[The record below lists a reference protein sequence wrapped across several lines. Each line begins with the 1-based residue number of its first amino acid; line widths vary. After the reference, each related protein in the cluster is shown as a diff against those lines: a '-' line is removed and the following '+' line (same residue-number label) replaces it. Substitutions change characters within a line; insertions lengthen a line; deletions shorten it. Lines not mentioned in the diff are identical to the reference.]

1 MVLPYG
7 DGAGRRDAGAQC
19 DQTDLLTHRT
29 LPPTSC
35 VVSLFHRPLLTGNLS
50 VTPETRMRAECK
62 PTLQGFVL
70 FLLSFF
76 LLFPL
81 LSSYPF
87 SLAPCPS
94 LCTCYPSP
102 PTASCQSHNLSRVPS
117 PLPNQARRVFL
128 QNNQISE
135 LSPGLF
141 SPFTSVL
148 WLFSNRISV
157 LRPGTFQ
164 GLEQLEELDLGK
176 NPNLPPLQP
185 DTFTGLNYL
194 LSLHLYQCNI
204 QRLPADLFRGLHSLR
219 YLYLQ
224 HNRLTGLPD
233 GLFRDLS
240 NLTQL
245 FLYGNL
251 LQSLPAGTFFGLSSL
266 DRLLLHSNRIVTISP
281 AAFTGLGSLTIL
293 FLFNNSLPSLSGD
306 SLRSLPSLQFLRLN
320 GNPWHCDC
328 SCRSLWGW
336 FRSSPDVSSS
346 EVTCTSPPALR
357 GRDLRSLKEQD
368 LRFCSSHNPV
378 PTGNL
383 SGLSFPP
390 KPSSFYRGQSGLGKN
405 DISEWENIME
415 EEMEGEDL
423 GDNINGSSGREG
435 LGISLILPVFI
446 WICET

>member
-1 MVLPYG
+1 SLHY
-7 DGAGRRDAGAQC
+7 
-19 DQTDLLTHRT
+19 LL
-29 LPPTSC
+29 
-35 VVSLFHRPLLTGNLS
+35 G
-50 VTPETRMRAECK
+50 
-62 PTLQGFVL
+62 
-70 FLLSFF
+70 FLL
-76 LLFPL
+76 LLPL
-81 LSSYPF
+81 SLSYPF

-117 PLPNQARRVFL
+117 PLPRQARRVFL
-128 QNNQISE
+128 QNNQISD
-135 LSPGLF
+135 LAPGLF

-157 LRPGTFQ
+157 LRQGTFQ
-164 GLEQLEELDLGK
+164 GLGHLEELDLGK
-176 NPNLPPLQP
+176 NPSLPPLQP
-185 DTFTGLNYL
+185 DTFSGLSSL

-204 QRLPADLFRGLHSLR
+204 HRLPAELFRGLHSLR

-251 LQSLPAGTFFGLSSL
+251 LQSLPAESFRGLSSL
-266 DRLLLHSNRIVTISP
+266 DRLLLHSNRLVTISP
-281 AAFTGLGSLTIL
+281 VAFKGLSSLTIL

-306 SLRSLPSLQFLRLN
+306 CLRSLPSLQFLRLN

-336 FRSSPDVSSS
+336 FRSSPAISSS
-346 EVTCTSPPALR
+346 PVTCSSPPAFR
-357 GRDLRSLKEQD
+357 GVDLRSLEERD
-368 LRFCSSHNPV
+368 LRFCSSHNPI

-390 KPSSFYRGQSGLGKN
+390 KPSTFYRGQSGPSENK
-405 DISEWENIME
+405 ITEWEDRIE
-415 EEMEGEDL
+415 EEGEDIDDSL
-423 GDNINGSSGREG
+423 NAGGNRVG
-435 LGISLILPVFI
+435 LSVVLLLALPI
-446 WICET
+446 WIVDIDL

>member
-1 MVLPYG
+1 MQ
-7 DGAGRRDAGAQC
+7 RDCKIPLRGSLQY
-19 DQTDLLTHRT
+19 LL
-29 LPPTSC
+29 
-35 VVSLFHRPLLTGNLS
+35 G
-50 VTPETRMRAECK
+50 
-62 PTLQGFVL
+62 
-70 FLLSFF
+70 FLL
-76 LLFPL
+76 LLPL
-81 LSSYPF
+81 SLSYPF
-87 SLAPCPS
+87 SLSPCPS

-117 PLPNQARRVFL
+117 PLPSQARRVFL
-128 QNNQISE
+128 QNNQISD
-135 LSPGLF
+135 LGPGLF

-164 GLEQLEELDLGK
+164 GLEHLEELDLGK

-185 DTFTGLNYL
+185 DTFSGLNSL

-204 QRLPADLFRGLHSLR
+204 HRLPSELFRGLYSLR

-245 FLYGNL
+245 FLYGNQL
-251 LQSLPAGTFFGLSSL
+251 RSLPASTFFGLSSL
-266 DRLLLHSNRIVTISP
+266 DRLLLHSNRLVTISP
-281 AAFTGLGSLTIL
+281 AAFSGLSSLTIL

-306 SLRSLPSLQFLRLN
+306 CLRALPSLQFLRLN

-336 FRSSPDVSSS
+336 FRSSPGISSS
-346 EVTCTSPPALR
+346 PVTCSSPPAFR
-357 GRDLRSLKEQD
+357 GRDLRSLEERD
-368 LRFCSSHNPV
+368 LRFCSSHNPI

-390 KPSSFYRGQSGLGKN
+390 KPSSFYRGQPGPS
-405 DISEWENIME
+405 ENINQWEGRIE
-415 EEMEGEDL
+415 EEGENIGDERLNAGGDRGGLSLLLLLLALLIGNVEIDL
-423 GDNINGSSGREG
+423 
-435 LGISLILPVFI
+435 
-446 WICET
+446 

>member
-1 MVLPYG
+1 MDEMLKQLNGQHPK
-7 DGAGRRDAGAQC
+7 
-19 DQTDLLTHRT
+19 L
-29 LPPTSC
+29 
-35 VVSLFHRPLLTGNLS
+35 
-50 VTPETRMRAECK
+50 
-62 PTLQGFVL
+62 FVL
-70 FLLSFF
+70 LVMWHALVQIQTLALAGHREPAISGFLLYPLSF
-76 LLFPL
+76 LLLLPL
-81 LSSYPF
+81 SRSYPF
-87 SLAPCPS
+87 SLSPCPS

-135 LSPGLF
+135 LGPGLF

-164 GLEQLEELDLGK
+164 GLEHLEELDLGK
-176 NPNLPPLQP
+176 NPYLPPLQP
-185 DTFTGLNYL
+185 DTFSGLNYL

-204 QRLPADLFRGLHSLR
+204 HRLPADLFRGLHSLR

-233 GLFRDLS
+233 GLFGDLS

-266 DRLLLHSNRIVTISP
+266 DRLLLHSNRLVTISP
-281 AAFTGLGSLTIL
+281 AAFTGLSSLTIL

-336 FRSSPDVSSS
+336 FRSSPGVSSS
-346 EVTCTSPPALR
+346 PVTCSSPPALR
-357 GRDLRSLKEQD
+357 GRDLRFLEERD
-368 LRFCSSHNPV
+368 MRYCTSHSPL

-390 KPSSFYRGQSGLGKN
+390 KPSSFYKGQPGPSENEIRG
-405 DISEWENIME
+405 WEDSTE
-415 EEMEGEDL
+415 EGVDGEDI
-423 GDNINGSSGREG
+423 GNGANGSIRG
-435 LGISLILPVFI
+435 LGIILMVSVLIVNVEI
-446 WICET
+446 DV

>member
-1 MVLPYG
+1 MGDPTIVNLQMCSRGPTEKVKTKKVFKKRLGPPWLNNGFLLYLLSLLP
-7 DGAGRRDAGAQC
+7 
-19 DQTDLLTHRT
+19 L
-29 LPPTSC
+29 LPPS
-35 VVSLFHRPLLTGNLS
+35 H
-50 VTPETRMRAECK
+50 
-62 PTLQGFVL
+62 
-70 FLLSFF
+70 
-76 LLFPL
+76 
-81 LSSYPF
+81 SYPF
-87 SLAPCPS
+87 TLSPCPS

-135 LSPGLF
+135 LGPRLF

-164 GLEQLEELDLGK
+164 GLEHLEELDLGK

-185 DTFTGLNYL
+185 DTFSGLNSL

-204 QRLPADLFRGLHSLR
+204 HRLPADLFQGLHSLR

-233 GLFRDLS
+233 GLFGDLS

-251 LQSLPAGTFFGLSSL
+251 LQSLPAGTFLGLSSL
-266 DRLLLHSNRIVTISP
+266 DRLLLHSNRLVTISP
-281 AAFTGLGSLTIL
+281 AAFTGLSSLTIL

-336 FRSSPDVSSS
+336 FRSSPGVSSS
-346 EVTCTSPPALR
+346 PVTCSSPPALR
-357 GRDLRSLKEQD
+357 GQD
-368 LRFCSSHNPV
+368 LRFLDERDMRFCTSQSPL

-390 KPSSFYRGQSGLGKN
+390 KPSSFYRGQPGP
-405 DISEWENIME
+405 SENGVRGWEDRTDEGI
-415 EEMEGEDL
+415 EGEDI
-423 GDNINGSSGREG
+423 GNGVNGFITG
-435 LGISLILPVFI
+435 LKVTLMVFVLIVSVEIGI
-446 WICET
+446 

>member
-1 MVLPYG
+1 MQKECEITLRGSLQY
-7 DGAGRRDAGAQC
+7 
-19 DQTDLLTHRT
+19 LL
-29 LPPTSC
+29 
-35 VVSLFHRPLLTGNLS
+35 G
-50 VTPETRMRAECK
+50 
-62 PTLQGFVL
+62 
-70 FLLSFF
+70 FF
-76 LLFPL
+76 LLLPL
-81 LSSYPF
+81 SLSYPF
-87 SLAPCPS
+87 SLSPCPS

-135 LSPGLF
+135 LGPGLF

-164 GLEQLEELDLGK
+164 GLEHLEELDLGK
-176 NPNLPPLQP
+176 NPYLPPLQP
-185 DTFTGLNYL
+185 DTFSGLSSL
-194 LSLHLYQCNI
+194 LSLHLYQCHI
-204 QRLPADLFRGLHSLR
+204 HRLPAELFRGLHSLR

-224 HNRLTGLPD
+224 HNLLTGLPD

-251 LQSLPAGTFFGLSSL
+251 LQSLPAGIFFGLSSL
-266 DRLLLHSNRIVTISP
+266 DRLLLHSNRLVTISP
-281 AAFTGLGSLTIL
+281 VAFSGLNSLTIL

-306 SLRSLPSLQFLRLN
+306 CLRSLPSLQFLRLN

-336 FRSSPDVSSS
+336 FRSSPGVSSS
-346 EVTCTSPPALR
+346 PVTCSSPLAFR
-357 GRDLRSLKEQD
+357 GRELRLLEERD
-368 LRFCSSHNPV
+368 LRFCSSHKPI

-390 KPSSFYRGQSGLGKN
+390 KPSSFYRGQPGS
-405 DISEWENIME
+405 SENEIGVWEDRIEDE
-415 EEMEGEDL
+415 EEGEDT
-423 GDNINGSSGREG
+423 GGSANGVRDRGG
-435 LGISLILPVFI
+435 LGIALLMAMLIWNVEIDL
-446 WICET
+446 

>member
-1 MVLPYG
+1 MFF
-7 DGAGRRDAGAQC
+7 
-19 DQTDLLTHRT
+19 LL
-29 LPPTSC
+29 
-35 VVSLFHRPLLTGNLS
+35 PLLLCCCSHIPPPSLSFAGHLS
-50 VTPETRMRAECK
+50 VTPETRMQTECK
-62 PTLQGFVL
+62 LTLRG
-70 FLLSFF
+70 FLLHLLS
-76 LLFPL
+76 LFPL
-81 LSSYPF
+81 LPLSRSYPF
-87 SLAPCPS
+87 SLSPCPS

-141 SPFTSVL
+141 SPLTSVL

-164 GLEQLEELDLGK
+164 GLEHLEELDLGK

-185 DTFTGLNYL
+185 DTFSGLNSL

-204 QRLPADLFRGLHSLR
+204 HRLPADLFRGLHSLR

-233 GLFRDLS
+233 GLFGDLS

-281 AAFTGLGSLTIL
+281 AAFTGLSSLTIL
-293 FLFNNSLPSLSGD
+293 FLFNNSLSSLSGD

-336 FRSSPDVSSS
+336 FRSSPGISSS
-346 EVTCTSPPALR
+346 PVTCSSPPALK
-357 GRDLRSLKEQD
+357 GRDLRFLEERD
-368 LRFCSSHNPV
+368 MRLCTSHSPL

-390 KPSSFYRGQSGLGKN
+390 KPSSFYRGQPGP
-405 DISEWENIME
+405 SENNIRGWDDRTE
-415 EEMEGEDL
+415 EDVEGEDI
-423 GDNINGSSGREG
+423 GNGANRSFGG
-435 LGISLILPVFI
+435 LGITLMVSVLIVNVELDI
-446 WICET
+446 